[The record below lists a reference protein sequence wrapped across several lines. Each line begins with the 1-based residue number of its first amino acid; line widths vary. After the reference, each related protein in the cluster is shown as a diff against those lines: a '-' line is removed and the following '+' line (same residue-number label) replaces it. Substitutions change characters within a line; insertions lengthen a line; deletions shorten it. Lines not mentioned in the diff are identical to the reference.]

1 MSTILY
7 WVFAVSRY
15 WNKSAVEKSLPCK
28 SRVSDFSNRPQKKS
42 INLFFF
48 GLIVS
53 NKGEFMKLFMFG
65 FLFIMFGNLHAIS
78 IYDFKVKDIKG
89 NEISLSKF
97 KGSPILI
104 VNVASKC
111 GYTYQYENLEKVY
124 QKYKSKG
131 FKILGFPANN
141 FGSQEPG
148 SNEEIAKFC
157 KLKYDVT
164 FDMMSKISVK
174 GDDRHPLYKFLI
186 EESEKKSE
194 IGWNFEKFLIDKNGK
209 VVGRYESSV
218 EPNSEKITKTLEG
231 LF

>member
-1 MSTILY
+1 MKFIIG
-7 WVFAVSRY
+7 V
-15 WNKSAVEKSLPCK
+15 
-28 SRVSDFSNRPQKKS
+28 
-42 INLFFF
+42 LFFT
-48 GLIVS
+48 
-53 NKGEFMKLFMFG
+53 FMSLK
-65 FLFIMFGNLHAIS
+65 ATS

-131 FKILGFPANN
+131 FKIVGFPSNN

-148 SNEEIAKFC
+148 TNEEIAKFC
-157 KLKYDVT
+157 KLKYDVS
-164 FDMMSKISVK
+164 FEMMSKISVK
-174 GDDRHPLYKFLI
+174 GEDKHPLYKYLT
-186 EESEKKSE
+186 EQADKKGE
-194 IGWNFEKFLIDKNGK
+194 IGWNFEKFLIDKTGK
-209 VVGRYESSV
+209 VVDRFESSV
-218 EPNSEKITKTLEG
+218 EPNGEKITKRLES